1 MPLDILL
8 TPLGRI
14 VTRVLISDMN
24 RANWT
29 MLLGHRLLEGNCGH
43 FLAVSISK
51 KLIPFFWQGVVESP
65 QDLEK
70 KRVQPADGVQNIQ
83 CS

>member
-14 VTRVLISDMN
+14 VTRLLISDMN

-43 FLAVSISK
+43 FLEVSFIQK
-51 KLIPFFWQGVVESP
+51 AHLFLLAKLETQTQELSHINQVI
-65 QDLEK
+65 
-70 KRVQPADGVQNIQ
+70 NMI
-83 CS
+83 

>member
-24 RANWT
+24 RVNWT

-43 FLAVSISK
+43 FLEVSFIRK
-51 KLIPFFWQGVVESP
+51 AHPFLLAKLETQTQELSHINQVI
-65 QDLEK
+65 
-70 KRVQPADGVQNIQ
+70 NMI
-83 CS
+83 